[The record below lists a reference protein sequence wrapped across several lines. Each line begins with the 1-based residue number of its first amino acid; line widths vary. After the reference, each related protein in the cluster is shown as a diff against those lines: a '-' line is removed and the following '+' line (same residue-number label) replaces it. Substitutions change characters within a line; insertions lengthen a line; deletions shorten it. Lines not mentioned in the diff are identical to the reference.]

1 MIATTMIL
9 PVLAFLAVM
18 LVLFI
23 GSFVVFRMVRG
34 RKGTLTLHIPE
45 SSVSTDDKIRGTV
58 TITTKKP
65 LAVRRF
71 FVALT
76 CEEVVR
82 RPGEEAPEMYSAY
95 SDEYT
100 FLDDE
105 QWPAGLVQSFEFELT
120 VPHGSDVNGGAK
132 VTGGGIGTKIGGFG
146 VSIGHKSQLL
156 WKVEA
161 RVDLPGLDL
170 AKFQLVNVRLD
181 YAE

>member
-1 MIATTMIL
+1 MIL
-9 PVLAFLAVM
+9 PFVVFFVGI
-18 LVLFI
+18 VLFI

-45 SSVSTDDKIRGTV
+45 SSVSTDEKIRGTV

-82 RPGEEAPEMYSAY
+82 RPGEEGPPDMYSAY
-95 SDEYT
+95 NDEYT

-105 QWPAGLVQSFEFELT
+105 QWPAGLTQSFEFELT
-120 VPHGSDVNGGAK
+120 VPHGSDVNGGAMA
-132 VTGGGIGTKIGGFG
+132 TEGRIGTKISGFG
-146 VSIGHKSQLL
+146 VSVGPESQLL

-170 AKFQLVNVRLD
+170 TKFQLVNVELD
-181 YAE
+181 Y